1 MKTSFLDKSTW
12 KGILA
17 WLATCWVFFLGVFA
31 AELIS
36 LDSFK
41 IMPPDRLLE
50 QNDWNGLIWALWG
63 FASDVDSNL
72 KNSVIPSWTVIIYAN
87 NGKPC
92 PEGWSQWSWWWK
104 DKFLVPLQ
112 PSEWT
117 AVSYWGMSEFVITQE
132 NLPRHS
138 HTILYGGYDTQWL
151 SAGTTLA
158 VKNVQDGT
166 TNNWDSDYILKWSSN
181 AANAGKTSERWG
193 QANGSPKP
201 IKFIPEFAKVLFC
214 IKD

>member
-72 KNSVIPSWTVIIYAN
+72 KNSVIPKWTVIIYAN
-87 NGKPC
+87 GGGC
-92 PEGWSQWSWWWK
+92 PAGWSQWNWYW
-104 DKFLVPLQ
+104 DKFLLPLQ
-112 PSEWT
+112 ESEW
-117 AVSYWGMSEFVITQE
+117 VSAYGWGRKNFVITQE

-138 HTILYGGYDTQWL
+138 HTILFGGYGSQWL

-158 VKNVQDGT
+158 VKNVQDGS
-166 TNNWDSDYILKWSSN
+166 TNRWDSDYNLIWSSN
-181 AANAGKTSERWG
+181 AANAGKTSDRWG

-201 IKFIPEFAKVLFC
+201 IDLMPEYEKVLFC
-214 IKD
+214 IKN